1 MKTEETIFLLTNESN
16 YYVKVKSMYSDVVKS
31 FCNLVNFYVSYSIEN
46 MNIKDKDIF
55 YTGLNVVQHIFRIMF
70 LYTKNLELSFYNTQQ
85 SIYYFVEYIS
95 QITDNNDN
103 IFFNLSIKDA
113 VIYVYTRTIFEIRK
127 QYIKKNCPEDV
138 QIFHQLKNLTNN
150 YVKIVRESSQ
160 HFFDLPLKETKDN
173 LNKLYDKFVLVDFH
187 NVNILDDV
195 NTSSWKEI
203 LHDLEKKSTIDKM
216 N

>member
-16 YYVKVKSMYSDVVKS
+16 YYVKVKSLYSDVVKS
-31 FCNLVNFYVSYSIEN
+31 FCNLVNFYISYSIEN
-46 MNIKDKDIF
+46 MNIKDKEIF
-55 YTGLNVVQHIFRIMF
+55 FTGLNVVQHIFRIMF

-127 QYIKKNCPEDV
+127 QYVKKNCPEDV
-138 QIFHQLKNLTNN
+138 KIFHQLKNMTNN
-150 YVKIVRESSQ
+150 YLKLLRESSQ
-160 HFFDLPLKETKDN
+160 YLFDLPLQDVKHL

-187 NVNILDDV
+187 DVNILDNFD
-195 NTSSWKEI
+195 TSNLDNI
-203 LHDLEKKSTIDKM
+203 LQDLEKKSV
-216 N
+216 

>member
-160 HFFDLPLKETKDN
+160 HFFDLPLKETKEN

>member
-16 YYVKVKSMYSDVVKS
+16 YYVKVKSLYSDVVKS
-31 FCNLVNFYVSYSIEN
+31 FCNLVNFYISYSIEN
-46 MNIKDKDIF
+46 MNIKDKEIF
-55 YTGLNVVQHIFRIMF
+55 FTGLNVVQHIFRIMF

-95 QITDNNDN
+95 QITDNDDN

-138 QIFHQLKNLTNN
+138 QVFHQLKNMTNN
-150 YVKIVRESSQ
+150 YLKLLRESSQ
-160 HFFDLPLKETKDN
+160 YLFDLPLKDVKN
-173 LNKLYDKFVLVDFH
+173 LLNQLYDKFVLIDFH
-187 NVNILDDV
+187 DTNILDNF
-195 NTSSWKEI
+195 NTSNLDNI
-203 LHDLEKKSTIDKM
+203 LQDLEKKSV
-216 N
+216 